1 MAKWVTLGALLTGWI
16 TLGAVRFGSR
26 AVVADAER
34 AEPPARIVALAPNVT
49 EILFALGLADC
60 IVGVTQYS
68 DYPPTAKNKPR
79 VGTFWQP
86 NVEAIIALKPN
97 LVVMALTTQQ
107 QNSLMGRLERMG
119 YPCLGLDIWH
129 VRDLFEAVDAI
140 GQATGASARA
150 RQLRREIA
158 GKIEQLRDA
167 CAGRPKRKVLWVV
180 QRDPLRVAG
189 RNTFANELIELA
201 GGVNAIGAT
210 VHKYPPIGGEQVVA
224 SGAEVILEPTMFDG
238 VRLEQQAQAV
248 AAWNRYP
255 QVPAVAEG
263 RIYVIDGDLVSRLG
277 PRLYEGV
284 ESIAR
289 RLHPGVFT
297 E

>member
-1 MAKWVTLGALLTGWI
+1 MVKWMTLGALLAGWI
-16 TLGAVRFGSR
+16 ALGTLRFGSR
-26 AVVADAER
+26 AVLAHAEGTQ
-34 AEPPARIVALAPNVT
+34 PPARIVALAPNVT

-68 DYPPTAKNKPR
+68 DYPPAAKDKPK

-119 YPCLGLDIWH
+119 YPCLGFNLWY
-129 VRDLFEAVDAI
+129 VRDLFEAIDAI
-140 GQATGASARA
+140 GRATGTSARA
-150 RQLRREIA
+150 RQLRREIT
-158 GKIEQLRDA
+158 GNIEQLRDA
-167 CAGRPKRKVLWVV
+167 CAGKPRRKVLWVV

-201 GGVNAIGAT
+201 GGENAIGAT
-210 VHKYPPIGGEQVVA
+210 VHKYPPIGAEQVIA
-224 SGAEVILEPTMFDG
+224 SGVEIILEPTMFDG
-238 VRLEQQAQAV
+238 VQTQQQAQAV
-248 AAWNRYP
+248 AAWSRYP

-289 RLHPGVFT
+289 CLHPELFT

>member
-1 MAKWVTLGALLTGWI
+1 MAKWVTLGALLAGWI
-16 TLGAVRFGSR
+16 GLGAVRFGSR
-26 AVVADAER
+26 AVVAPAEP
-34 AEPPARIVALAPNVT
+34 AEPPTRIVALAPNVT
-49 EILFALGLADC
+49 EILFALGLADRV
-60 IVGVTQYS
+60 VGVTQYS
-68 DYPPTAKNKPR
+68 DYPPAAKDKPR

-97 LVVMALTTQQ
+97 LVLVALTTQQ
-107 QNSLMGRLERMG
+107 QNNLMGRLGRMG
-119 YPCLGLDIWH
+119 YPCLGLDLWH
-129 VRDLFEAVDAI
+129 VRDLFEAIDAI
-140 GQATGASARA
+140 GRATGASARA
-150 RQLRREIA
+150 QQLRRKIA
-158 GKIEQLRDA
+158 GKIEQLRHA
-167 CAGRPKRKVLWVV
+167 CADRPKRKVLWVV

-201 GGVNAIGAT
+201 GGENAIGAT
-210 VHKYPPIGGEQVVA
+210 VHKYPPIGGEQAIA
-224 SGAEVILEPTMFDG
+224 SGAEVILEPTMFG
-238 VRLEQQAQAV
+238 GIPSEQRAQAL
-248 AAWNRYP
+248 AAWSRYP

-289 RLHPGVFT
+289 CLHPEVFT